1 MRSKFTI
8 EYEIGST
15 VSSLY
20 NRLSTENGL
29 SSWFADSVDLNNGV
43 YTFKWRKVSEQ
54 ARLIASKENSFIKF
68 QWEEDA
74 DSDYYFQF
82 SIVSHELTGDVSLIV
97 EDFAL
102 ECDIEDSVN
111 FWDTNIAKLRRALGS
126 F

>member
-20 NRLSTENGL
+20 NRVSTENGL
-29 SSWFADSVDLNNGV
+29 SSWFADRVDLNNGI
-43 YTFKWRKVSEQ
+43 YTFQWRKVNEK
-54 ARLIASKENSFIKF
+54 ARLISSKENSYIRF

-74 DSDYYFQF
+74 DSNYYFQF
-82 SIVSHELTGDVSLIV
+82 SIVVHELTGDVSLIV

-102 ECDIEDSVN
+102 DCDVEDSVN
-111 FWDTNIAKLRRALGS
+111 FWDTNIAKLRHALGC
-126 F
+126 

>member
-29 SSWFADSVDLNNGV
+29 SSWFADRVDLNNGV
-43 YTFKWRKVSEQ
+43 YTFQWRKVNEK
-54 ARLIASKENSFIKF
+54 ARLISSKENSHIRF

-74 DSDYYFQF
+74 DSNYYFQF
-82 SIVSHELTGDVSLIV
+82 SIVVHELTGEVSLIV

-102 ECDIEDSVN
+102 DCDVEDSVN
-111 FWDTNIAKLRRALGS
+111 FWDTNISKLRRALGS
-126 F
+126 L

>member
-74 DSDYYFQF
+74 DSEYYFQF

>member
-20 NRLSTENGL
+20 NRVSSENGL
-29 SSWFADSVDLNNGV
+29 SSWFADRVDLNNGV
-43 YTFKWRKVSEQ
+43 YTFQWRKVNEQ
-54 ARLIASKENSFIKF
+54 ARLISSKENSYIRL

-74 DSDYYFQF
+74 GSEYYFQF
-82 SIVSHELTGDVSLIV
+82 TIIEHELTGDVSLIV

-102 ECDIEDSVN
+102 DCDMEDSVN

-126 F
+126 L

>member
-29 SSWFADSVDLNNGV
+29 SSWFADRVDLNNGI
-43 YTFKWRKVSEQ
+43 YTFQWRKVNEK
-54 ARLIASKENSFIKF
+54 ARLISSKENSYIRF

-74 DSDYYFQF
+74 DSNYYFQF
-82 SIVSHELTGDVSLIV
+82 SIVVHELTGDVSLIV

-102 ECDIEDSVN
+102 DCDVEDSVN

-126 F
+126 L

>member
-68 QWEEDA
+68 HNYA
-74 DSDYYFQF
+74 SHKYYEKK
-82 SIVSHELTGDVSLIV
+82 IKNYTL
-97 EDFAL
+97 
-102 ECDIEDSVN
+102 
-111 FWDTNIAKLRRALGS
+111 
-126 F
+126 

>member
-29 SSWFADSVDLNNGV
+29 SSWFADRVDLNKGI
-43 YTFKWRKVSEQ
+43 YTFQWRKVNEK
-54 ARLIASKENSFIKF
+54 ARLISSKENSYIRF

-74 DSDYYFQF
+74 DSNYYFQF
-82 SIVSHELTGDVSLIV
+82 TIVVHELTGDVSLIV

-102 ECDIEDSVN
+102 DCDVEDSVN

-126 F
+126 L

>member
-29 SSWFADSVDLNNGV
+29 SSWFADRVDLNNGI
-43 YTFKWRKVSEQ
+43 YTFQWRKVNEK
-54 ARLIASKENSFIKF
+54 ARLISSKENSYIRF

-74 DSDYYFQF
+74 DSNYYFQF
-82 SIVSHELTGDVSLIV
+82 SIVVHELTGDVSLIV

-102 ECDIEDSVN
+102 DCDVEDSVN
-111 FWDTNIAKLRRALGS
+111 FWDTNIAKLGHALGC
-126 F
+126 